1 MNQAVVIS
9 SMTSIM
15 KSMSIKIAINLWIVA
30 TAFVLSV
37 QCQEDGRH
45 YRIIKNARFKVKED
59 MMELDEKRLNLLKI
73 TEWRIACKRPLYQ
86 NTQQKTRFYKT
97 TSRKGHP
104 V

>member
-1 MNQAVVIS
+1 MIS
-9 SMTSIM
+9 SMPPIM
-15 KSMSIKIAINLWIVA
+15 KSGLINVAIKLWIGA
-30 TAFVLSV
+30 TAFVLPV

-59 MMELDEKRLNLLKI
+59 MMELGWYGNNGKRLNLLKV

-86 NTQQKTRFYKT
+86 NTQQKTRFYRT

>member
-1 MNQAVVIS
+1 MVIS

-15 KSMSIKIAINLWIVA
+15 KSMPIKFAIKIWIVA

-73 TEWRIACKRPLYQ
+73 TEWRIACKRPLSENNQQVKQGFTDYQ
-86 NTQQKTRFYKT
+86 LQGICHLIF
-97 TSRKGHP
+97 
-104 V
+104 